1 MRKKRVVNIPKTIDA
16 PKISPRMEER
26 MSRDVKYGS
35 DGKGQINP
43 ILTISNNE
51 NRDSWIIRR
60 DGPRMTVRT
69 LIPNFKII
77 MSYPKIFFRKVPYL
91 LFSFG
96 GMTTF
101 DSHSGYFSIEN
112 CFDWLN

>member
-1 MRKKRVVNIPKTIDA
+1 MVNFQWY
-16 PKISPRMEER
+16 
-26 MSRDVKYGS
+26 KYGS
-35 DGKGQINP
+35 NGKDQIHP

-69 LIPNFKII
+69 PIPNFKII